1 MASDVSKNKV
11 NITIFSDSFSHR
23 AIPEIPMGGWGYNF
37 LKTPYGIFRSVTL
50 PLEIPEETRFYPWKF
65 CRIVWHPWKFQRQKP
80 RPVEIPHEFFV
91 NTPENSTSCLTDP
104 WNFQC
109 NRSQK
114 NVGKHLHVL
123 AKEIYFL
130 YMWSSKRVKNIL
142 PPPSPPNTPHTS
154 LSKSHPQLSAK
165 FHDTTPPCPP
175 PSLCGLNDI
184 KVFFRKKISEK
195 NACAIMTVICL

>member
-1 MASDVSKNKV
+1 MILFPIGLFQKSQRGVED
-11 NITIFSDSFSHR
+11 IIFWK
-23 AIPEIPMGGWGYNF
+23 P
-37 LKTPYGIFRSVTL
+37 PYEIFRSVTL

-80 RPVEIPHEFFV
+80 RPVEIPHDFFV
-91 NTPENSTSCLTDP
+91 NTPENSTSCLTDS

-109 NRSQK
+109 NGSQK

-130 YMWSSKRVKNIL
+130 YMWTSKRVKRYPSPSPPQHTPHLSPKAIHNYQQNFMTL
-142 PPPSPPNTPHTS
+142 PPPPR
-154 LSKSHPQLSAK
+154 
-165 FHDTTPPCPP
+165 PP

-184 KVFFRKKISEK
+184 KVFFSKKISEK